1 MMAATEPCDE
11 AEPAAAADVPD
22 VRLWGPVLRG
32 THKYL
37 GGAPTASGE
46 ALLGVPAHSRDVVRV
61 NLVDGSVSCLAAR
74 ARRGHYKWL
83 RGVLAGDGAIY
94 CIPACAPSVL
104 RIAPDGHLTEIGAGA
119 LPAANAHEWRW
130 HGGTLGSDGNVYAIP
145 ANAER
150 VLRVVVATGRVELIG
165 PPLCPGLKNKWYGGI
180 RGADG
185 CIWGVPYNAPSCMRI
200 DPARNGQVDLIG
212 SFPAG
217 GYKWHGGCRSIC
229 GRWVI
234 GIPSHHECVLRIDTA
249 GGAGGIAGG
258 AGIDTAGAA
267 GIDTAGAAG
276 IDTAGG
282 ALIDLLPTGVQGKYK
297 WGGGVA
303 DGDGAVWAVPSDAD
317 CIARIV
323 PATGEVRLS
332 VLSHHWIHTPAR
344 LLSTLSLSLP
354 QRGLGSTQ

>member
-1 MMAATEPCDE
+1 MRGKETEAPVGGCDVMLAQPGDEEPPPCE
-11 AEPAAAADVPD
+11 EEPPASADGCD

-37 GGAPTASGE
+37 GGAPTASGD
-46 ALLGVPAHSRDVVRV
+46 ALLGVPAHARDVLRV
-61 NLVDGSVSCLAAR
+61 NLADGSVTCLAAR

-94 CIPACAPSVL
+94 CVPACAPSVL
-104 RIAPDGHLTEIGAGA
+104 RISPDGVLTELGAGT

-130 HGGTLGSDGNVYAIP
+130 HGGALGSDGNLYAIP

-150 VLRVVVATGRVELIG
+150 VLRVIVATGRVELIG

-185 CIWGVPYNAPSCMRI
+185 CIWGVPYNAPSCLRI
-200 DPARNGQVDLIG
+200 DPARGGQVDMVG

-217 GYKWHGGCRSIC
+217 GWKWHGGCRSIC

-234 GIPSHHECVLRIDTA
+234 GIPSHHACVLRIDTA
-249 GGAGGIAGG
+249 GGGG
-258 AGIDTAGAA
+258 
-267 GIDTAGAAG
+267 
-276 IDTAGG
+276 
-282 ALIDLLPTGVQGKYK
+282 IDLLPTGVEGSYK
-297 WGGGVA
+297 WGGGVS
-303 DGDGAVWAVPSDAD
+303 DSNGVVWAVPSDAD

-323 PATGEVRLS
+323 PATGEVS
-332 VLSHHWIHTPAR
+332 TPY
-344 LLSTLSLSLP
+344 SSPHPNPSYP
-354 QRGLGSTQ
+354 